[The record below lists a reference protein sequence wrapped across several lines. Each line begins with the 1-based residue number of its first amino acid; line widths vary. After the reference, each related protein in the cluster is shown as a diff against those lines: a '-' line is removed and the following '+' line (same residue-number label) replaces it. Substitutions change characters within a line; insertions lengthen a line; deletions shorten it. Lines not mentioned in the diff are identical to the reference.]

1 MNTQQRMSSYESNMR
16 VIGYLFNSIKDNY
29 SEMSVE
35 DFQSLTGEISRLFQT
50 SADLL
55 PSANVEPEPSST
67 PLSLERDLNDS
78 NITMTRGNVTDS
90 NDDLL
95 RTDVTTRYL
104 TSFAGDDDYPTDEE
118 LRENNLIRDTPEV
131 VNLIEETRST
141 TSEASEDYEDYI
153 RYKNKPRLTSKC
165 FSIKDG
171 REKTTECAICF
182 EEHSLKN
189 TLTLGCGHE
198 FCKECVCDH
207 FHFSV
212 TNQPYKS
219 FYACPTCRSDVK
231 KVRVNYSK
239 MDAKDKED
247 LMKNDMTYEIR
258 TYCKP

>member
-29 SEMSVE
+29 SEISVE
-35 DFQSLTGEISRLFQT
+35 DFQSLTGEISHLFQT

-95 RTDVTTRYL
+95 RTDVTTHYL

-131 VNLIEETRST
+131 VNLIEETSST

-153 RYKNKPRLTSKC
+153 RYKKKPRLTSKC

-182 EEHSLKN
+182 ERTFPKEHIDTWMWARILQGMC
-189 TLTLGCGHE
+189 LRP
-198 FCKECVCDH
+198 FPFQRD
-207 FHFSV
+207 
-212 TNQPYKS
+212 QPTIQELLCLSHVPK
-219 FYACPTCRSDVK
+219 
-231 KVRVNYSK
+231 
-239 MDAKDKED
+239 
-247 LMKNDMTYEIR
+247 
-258 TYCKP
+258 

>member
-90 NDDLL
+90 NDDFL
-95 RTDVTTRYL
+95 RIDVTTRFL

-131 VNLIEETRST
+131 VNLIEETSST
-141 TSEASEDYEDYI
+141 TSEDYEDYI
-153 RYKNKPRLTSKC
+153 RHKKKPRLTSKC

-182 EEHSLKN
+182 EEYSLKN

-198 FCKECVCDH
+198 FCKECVCEH